1 VRSLVVVE
9 NVQRWPFELEG
20 VEVVSARDYLTSDA
34 FLQLRGAV
42 VYNVCRRYSYQSL
55 GYYVSLL
62 AAARGHRPIPSV
74 STLQAVGL
82 SPVLRTISSDL
93 DPDLQR
99 LLAPLRSDSFDL
111 SIYFGRNLTRRY
123 DPLARALF
131 DEFPAPFLR
140 ARFLRDREGRWR
152 LNRLRPIATSEIPDT
167 HRDFV
172 LEQATRYFRRR
183 AGPRRPRE
191 YQYSMAI
198 LWSAEDPGAPSN
210 ARAIRRLIR
219 AAGREGI
226 EASIIDREEAPRIA
240 EYDALFLRETTAVE
254 HHTYRLAR
262 RAAQEGLVV
271 IDDPDSI
278 IRCSNKVYQ
287 AELFRR
293 HRIPAPPTLVVHEGN
308 AHQIGTEVGLPCV
321 LKRPDG
327 SFSRGVMKAETEA
340 ELERLLPDLFRESDL
355 LVAQAWTPST
365 FDWRIG
371 ILGGRPLFAARYHM
385 ARGHWQ
391 IIRGDGG
398 EGTDFGRVEAVPLG
412 EVPALVMKTA
422 LRAAAPIG
430 RGFYGADVKEVEGQ
444 ALVMEVNDNPNL
456 DAGYEDRVEGEAVYR
471 EIMRHFRRELD
482 ARGGKRDPEAVEGKD
497 PSGSRAES

>member
-1 VRSLVVVE
+1 MRSLVVVE
-9 NVQRWPFELEG
+9 NVQRWPFQLEG
-20 VEVVSARDYLTSDA
+20 VEVVSAREYLTSEA
-34 FLQLRGAV
+34 FLRLRGAV
-42 VYNVCRRYSYQSL
+42 VYNLCRRYSYQSL

-82 SPVLRTISSDL
+82 PPVLRTVSSDL
-93 DPDLQR
+93 EPDLQR
-99 LLAPLRSDSFDL
+99 FLAPLRSDAFDL
-111 SIYFGRNLTRRY
+111 SIYFGRNLTPRY

-140 ARFLRDREGRWR
+140 ARFLRDRDGRWR
-152 LNRLRPIATSEIPDT
+152 LIRLRPIATSEIRDS

-172 LEQATRYFRRR
+172 LEQAVRFFRRPTS
-183 AGPRRPRE
+183 PRRPRE
-191 YQYSMAI
+191 YRYAMAI
-198 LWSAEDPGAPSN
+198 LWSAEDLGAPSN
-210 ARAIRRLIR
+210 ARAITKLVQ

-226 EASIIDREEAPRIA
+226 EATIIGPEAAPRIA

-271 IDDPDSI
+271 MDDPDSI
-278 IRCSNKVYQ
+278 IRCSNKVFQ

-293 HRIPAPPTLVVHEGN
+293 HRIPAPATLVVHEGN
-308 AHQIGTEVGLPCV
+308 AHRIAEEVGLPCV

-327 SFSRGVMKAETEA
+327 SFSRGVMKAETVA
-340 ELERLLPDLFRESDL
+340 ELDRLLPDLFQESEL
-355 LVAQAWTPST
+355 LVAQTWTPST

-398 EGTDFGRVEAVPLG
+398 GGADFGRVEAVPLG
-412 EVPALVMKTA
+412 EVPPAVVKTA
-422 LRAAAPIG
+422 LLAAAPIG
-430 RGFYGADVKEVEGQ
+430 SGFYGADVKVLDGRP
-444 ALVMEVNDNPNL
+444 LVMEVNDNPNL
-456 DAGYEDRVEGEAVYR
+456 DAGYEDRVDGEAIYR
-471 EIMRHFRRELD
+471 GIMRHFRRELD
-482 ARGGKRDPEAVEGKD
+482 ARGGSRDPGDIERKRHPQAGGG
-497 PSGSRAES
+497 P